1 MRTRAGIAILATLL
15 CAACETKG
23 TPTPATTPA
32 TTPAPQTPTP
42 TPTPAPETPAAS
54 ERTEFRALG
63 NEPGWILVIT
73 DSITTLEWDYGEQKT
88 RVTTTAAQTM
98 PGGRRYS
105 FAGATT
111 FSVIVRDTLCAD
123 GMSGREFSARV
134 QVTIGTRTLDG
145 CGGTPGPMPAGT
157 P

>member
-1 MRTRAGIAILATLL
+1 MRARASVCAALLATVV
-15 CAACETKG
+15 CVACETK
-23 TPTPATTPA
+23 
-32 TTPAPQTPTP
+32 
-42 TPTPAPETPAAS
+42 PAAQTS
-54 ERTEFRALG
+54 AGADTTRASVDTSIAAPKADSVRAEFRALG
-63 NEPGWILVIT
+63 NEPGWILVIA
-73 DSITTLEWDYGEQKT
+73 DSITTLEWDYGEKKT
-88 RVTTTAAQTM
+88 SAATTSARTM
-98 PGGRRYS
+98 RGGRRYT
-105 FAGATT
+105 FAGATP

>member
-1 MRTRAGIAILATLL
+1 MHSRTRASVCAALLATFV
-15 CAACETKG
+15 CAACETK
-23 TPTPATTPA
+23 PASQLPKVVDSA
-32 TTPAPQTPTP
+32 RAPSDTAVA
-42 TPTPAPETPAAS
+42 APKADSA
-54 ERTEFRALG
+54 RAEFRALG
-63 NEPGWILVIT
+63 NEPGWILVIG
-73 DSITTLEWDYGEQKT
+73 DSVTTLEWDYGEKKT
-88 RVTTTAAQTM
+88 SATTAAAQPM
-98 PGGRRYS
+98 SGGRQYT
-105 FAGATT
+105 FAGATP